1 MNRSILAIAVAS
13 LLPHASLSYAQEA
26 SADETMVVT
35 ASRFEQSEASV
46 LASVTTIT
54 REEIDT
60 LQAKS
65 LTEVFKYV
73 PGVQLGESGDSFH
86 STSIFI
92 RGSESKHS
100 LILLNG
106 VKVNSASQGGF
117 DLSLLPVEIIERIEI
132 IRGPRA
138 AVYGADAIGGV
149 INFITHQ
156 AGDSLHQI
164 KTSMGSDSYYQTSWQ
179 SRGQINEKTYGTFF
193 VNYKETDGYN
203 IKEGT
208 SKDIGGEYG
217 GESKDFTASL
227 FHELSSKV
235 QLNLDVFYSDSLSE
249 FNGSN
254 SSFATTLNERDA
266 EFFQVSGGA
275 LYSNNAMSSRLSFS
289 KSIQEST
296 SYPVSEREH
305 VSTYKT
311 NRTSL
316 NWLNSFFVEDG
327 FKVNAGLD
335 VVNED
340 VSSGTVDYVKKD
352 RTNTG
357 VFITSTKELGQFTL
371 DGSVRFDDDTSFD
384 NFTTWSAA
392 IAYDFNEKLRVYGS
406 YGTAFKAP
414 SFYDLYD
421 PTSGNPNLKVEE
433 SASSEIGLIGQFEL
447 IDWRLSAY
455 VSKLEDMIIY
465 YEHLNWAPTNTDA
478 DISGIEFEGSF
489 DTGPIYHTV
498 GLAYMDPEDSE
509 GKQLARRA
517 KETASWIGTFTQD
530 SWDLSLSMV
539 YQGDRYDDYSNNN
552 KLEAYSLWNLST
564 NYYVTSNITL
574 SGKVNNL
581 LDEDYQTAKE
591 YLTPERSYYLSASY
605 QF

>member
-1 MNRSILAIAVAS
+1 MNKSLLAVAVAS
-13 LLPHASLSYAQEA
+13 LLSPISNLHAQEA
-26 SADETMVVT
+26 TADETMVVT
-35 ASRFEQSEASV
+35 ANRFEQTEASV

-54 REEIDT
+54 REEIDV

-73 PGVQLGESGDSFH
+73 PGVQLGENGGAFN

-100 LILLNG
+100 LVLLNG
-106 VKVNSASQGGF
+106 VKVNSATQGGF
-117 DLSLLPVEIIERIEI
+117 DLSLLPIEIVERIEI

-149 INFITHQ
+149 INFITYQ
-156 AGDSLHQI
+156 AGDSLHQV
-164 KTSMGSDSYYQTSWQ
+164 KTSMGSDNYYQTSWQ
-179 SRGQINEKTYGTFF
+179 SRGQLNEKTYGTFF

-203 IKEGT
+203 IKAGT
-208 SKDIGGEYG
+208 AQDIGGEYG

-227 FHELSSKV
+227 FHELSPV
-235 QLNLDVFYSDSLSE
+235 LRLNLDVFYSDSLSE
-249 FNGSN
+249 YNGSD
-254 SSFATTLNERDA
+254 SSYATTLNERDA
-266 EFFQVSGGA
+266 EFFQVNGGA
-275 LYSNNAMSSRLSFS
+275 LYTNDFISSRLNLS

-296 SYPVSEREH
+296 SYPVSEPEYR
-305 VSTYKT
+305 SIYKT

-316 NWLNSFFVEDG
+316 NWLNSFFVKDG
-327 FKVNAGLD
+327 FNINAGLD
-335 VVNED
+335 VINED
-340 VSSGTVDYVKKD
+340 VSSGSVDYVKKD

-357 VFITSTKELGQFTL
+357 IFVTSTKELGQFTL

-384 NFTTWSAA
+384 SFTTWSAA
-392 IAYDFNEKLRVYGS
+392 LAYDFNEKLRVYGS

-421 PTSGNPNLKVEE
+421 PVYGNSGLKVEE
-433 SASSEIGLIGQFEL
+433 SSSSEIGLIGQFEV

-455 VSKLEDMIIY
+455 ASKIQDMIIY
-465 YEHLNWAPTNTDA
+465 YEHLGWAPTNTDA

-539 YQGDRYDDYSNNN
+539 YQGDRYSDYSNND
-552 KLEAYSLWNLST
+552 KLESYSLWNLST
-564 NYYVTSNITL
+564 NYYVTSNLTL
-574 SGKVNNL
+574 SGKIDNL
-581 LDEDYQTAKE
+581 FDEEYQTAKD
-591 YLTPERSYYLSASY
+591 YLTPERGYYLSAAY